1 MIILYSQNS
10 VLYSSSIA
18 LSMVKRFNIGAE
30 ILKQRILF
38 IPHFAI
44 DSSSRTG
51 QLENNLRVDSSSE
64 NSIEFRWRVLRLGK
78 STEAGTLSTNF
89 VPSLRYTSDAD
100 VKRPQY
106 REYLEFLMGKQRS
119 SS

>member
-51 QLENNLRVDSSSE
+51 QLENN
-64 NSIEFRWRVLRLGK
+64 
-78 STEAGTLSTNF
+78 
-89 VPSLRYTSDAD
+89 
-100 VKRPQY
+100 
-106 REYLEFLMGKQRS
+106 
-119 SS
+119 